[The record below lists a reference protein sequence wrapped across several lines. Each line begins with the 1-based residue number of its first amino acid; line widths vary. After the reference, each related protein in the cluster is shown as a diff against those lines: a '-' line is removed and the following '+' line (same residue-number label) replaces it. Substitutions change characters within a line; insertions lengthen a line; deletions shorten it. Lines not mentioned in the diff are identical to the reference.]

1 MHVYI
6 HTISSL
12 FIHTVHFNVGSFP
25 FTLFSSFCITA
36 ANPCSNVRCSHLCL
50 LSSKS
55 LYTCACP
62 SGWSLARDSVTCV
75 RGRVCPL
82 SMLRRWNLP
91 LNSKALGDGVGGGV
105 CRMGRDNWVQKLI
118 YNQPYTETPLQMS
131 CNCNIVSIYG
141 ANIMCA
147 CGSAFFNLTF
157 FLTWL

>member
-82 SMLRRWNLP
+82 SMLWRWNLP

-105 CRMGRDNWVQKLI
+105 CAVWGELIEYKNWFTINHIQKL
-118 YNQPYTETPLQMS
+118 PYKWVVTV
-131 CNCNIVSIYG
+131 I
-141 ANIMCA
+141 
-147 CGSAFFNLTF
+147 
-157 FLTWL
+157 